1 MTKNGS
7 EFYKRLE
14 LFLLKENQN
23 FTTDDWTEI
32 LAALVS
38 DLENKKSIED
48 FIDNLNSKT
57 KDIIKNF
64 LNK

>member
-1 MTKNGS
+1 MTTNGNQ
-7 EFYKRLE
+7 FYQELE
-14 LFLLKENQN
+14 LFLLKESKN

-48 FIDNLNSKT
+48 FINNLDFKT
-57 KDIIKNF
+57 KDIVKNF

>member
-48 FIDNLNSKT
+48 FTDNLDFKT
-57 KDIIKNF
+57 KDIIKNS